1 MKNLITPLLM
11 ATALIA
17 TACTNTNDIDTP
29 DVDPSGK
36 TPISFSVEEN
46 HNPRTRAGFT
56 ADTKI
61 AMRIKSTDGNST
73 VYTRAVATAKQEKDN
88 SGYSEIDLTDK
99 RYWDDAF
106 GRKASLSVYAIAVP
120 GFNDTNSTTFEEK
133 LTAGSTTWFTE
144 SPEKETLSWSVTT
157 SAQTK
162 DLIDAEDLTY
172 SNNIQNGGKKGVYKY
187 DFANDKYPV
196 YSSSLADGCMVFTQQ
211 SGVAAD
217 GPGKFDK
224 GHLVFNHAL
233 SRITV
238 TLTKGAGFG
247 SDAFNFESGKNV
259 TIKNVP
265 VSGTLDLST
274 GTWTTTT
281 TDIKDI
287 EKMYQSASEAHSSYT
302 LMAQMLP
309 DYVISDGSTINMLTF
324 KIDDNQYYITQDQ
337 MFDALKAA
345 ADADTKTKAK
355 MSKLEDDKVTME
367 QGLNYV
373 FNIKVNKTGVL
384 LTANVV
390 DFIKVTADEIDA
402 QNDHVSFNLTSTT
415 GDPSTNFDLYRS
427 VITSDYDK
435 KNWGGNYEKHS
446 TALTSKGG
454 NAWSTDWFFDSN
466 LTYYHFRM
474 VNKGTTV
481 VSKDGETDVDDYF
494 TISAGSTSSTD
505 IHWGAPMT
513 TPPVYDVTNGYAG
526 NISLA
531 IGPTSERISM
541 FDMHVMSNIIV
552 KLKTTN
558 GNDKVDLAGSTVTIS
573 NLYGTGK
580 VLMGNGLVT
589 PTGVTATTQHN
600 MDYITADDQFTY
612 AVVPQVLARGT
623 GDDDYICITIETGD
637 HNKYSII
644 KKLSTIT
651 AETVADAKNQTQG
664 AAITRWYPGHTYSYT
679 FTLKKTGITDIT
691 CNVLGWV
698 DVEAT
703 EKTISL
709 ED

>member
-36 TPISFSVEEN
+36 TPISFSVEES
-46 HNPRTRAGFT
+46 HSPRTRAGFT

-309 DYVISDGSTINMLTF
+309 DYVISDGSKTNMLTF

-390 DFIKVTADEIDA
+390 DFIKVTASDLETE
-402 QNDHVSFNLTSTT
+402 NDHVTLSLTPIS
-415 GDPSTNFDLYRS
+415 GDASTNFDLYRS
-427 VITSDYDK
+427 VVTSGYDQQ
-435 KNWGGNYEKHS
+435 NWGGDYEKHN
-446 TALTSKGG
+446 TTLTSKGS
-454 NAWSTDWFFDSN
+454 NAWSTDWFFESN
-466 LTYYHFRM
+466 LTYYHFRI
-474 VNKGTTV
+474 VNSGTSV
-481 VSKDGETDVDDYF
+481 VAKDGETDVDDYF
-494 TISAGSTSSTD
+494 TIDAGPVKTTD
-505 IHWGAPMT
+505 IHWGAPMKSS
-513 TPPVYDVTNGYAG
+513 PVYDIDKGYADH
-526 NISLA
+526 ISLA
-531 IGPTSERISM
+531 IGATSDAIGIA
-541 FDMHVMSNIIV
+541 DLHVLSNIKIQ
-552 KLKTTN
+552 LATTN
-558 GNDKVDLAGSTVTIS
+558 DGAAVNLAGSKVTITKIH
-573 NLYGTGK
+573 GTGK

-589 PTGVTATTQHN
+589 RTGTKTEHDMTPNDAHTE
-600 MDYITADDQFTY
+600 FTY
-612 AVVPQVLARGT
+612 AVVPQELVRGS
-623 GDDDYICITIETGD
+623 GDDDYIGITIETGD
-637 HNKYSII
+637 GNKYYIV
-644 KKLSTIT
+644 KQLSDIT
-651 AETVADAKNQTQG
+651 ASSVDTGSIQTKDSK
-664 AAITRWYPGHTYSYT
+664 ITRWFPGYSYT
-679 FTLKKTGITDIT
+679 YKFTLKKTGITDIT
-691 CNVLGWV
+691 CTVGDWIKV
-698 DVEAT
+698 TAEDQ
-703 EKTISL
+703 TISL
-709 ED
+709 E

>member
-1 MKNLITPLLM
+1 
-11 ATALIA
+11 
-17 TACTNTNDIDTP
+17 
-29 DVDPSGK
+29 
-36 TPISFSVEEN
+36 
-46 HNPRTRAGFT
+46 
-56 ADTKI
+56 
-61 AMRIKSTDGNST
+61 
-73 VYTRAVATAKQEKDN
+73 
-88 SGYSEIDLTDK
+88 
-99 RYWDDAF
+99 
-106 GRKASLSVYAIAVP
+106 
-120 GFNDTNSTTFEEK
+120 
-133 LTAGSTTWFTE
+133 
-144 SPEKETLSWSVTT
+144 
-157 SAQTK
+157 
-162 DLIDAEDLTY
+162 
-172 SNNIQNGGKKGVYKY
+172 
-187 DFANDKYPV
+187 
-196 YSSSLADGCMVFTQQ
+196 
-211 SGVAAD
+211 
-217 GPGKFDK
+217 
-224 GHLVFNHAL
+224 
-233 SRITV
+233 
-238 TLTKGAGFG
+238 
-247 SDAFNFESGKNV
+247 
-259 TIKNVP
+259 
-265 VSGTLDLST
+265 
-274 GTWTTTT
+274 
-281 TDIKDI
+281 
-287 EKMYQSASEAHSSYT
+287 
-302 LMAQMLP
+302 
-309 DYVISDGSTINMLTF
+309 MLTF
-324 KIDDNQYYITQDQ
+324 KIDDNQYNITQDQ

-345 ADADTKTKAK
+345 ADANSETKAK
-355 MSKLEDDKVTME
+355 MSKLDDDKVTME

-402 QNDHVSFNLTSTT
+402 QNDHVTFNLISTT

-427 VITSDYDK
+427 EITSDYDK

-446 TALTSKGG
+446 TSLTSKGN

-466 LTYYHFRM
+466 LTYYHFRL
-474 VNKGTTV
+474 VKNVPTV

-494 TISAGSTSSTD
+494 TISAGSTSSKD

-513 TPPVYDVTNGYAG
+513 TTPVYDATNGYAG

-531 IGPTSERISM
+531 IGPTSESISM

-552 KLKTTN
+552 KLKTTT
-558 GNDKVDLAGSTVTIS
+558 GNDQVNLAGSTVTIS

-651 AETVADAKNQTQG
+651 AKTVEDAKNQTQG